1 MPVKVSHSDADH
13 RAHTVAERAV
23 DSACRTL
30 ALEQAGLGALAEA
43 LETRLAAPLA
53 AAIERI
59 LAATGRVIVTGMG
72 KSGHV
77 GSKIAATLASTGT
90 PAFFVH
96 PSEAGHGDL
105 GMITGNDVVLAL
117 SWSGETAELRN
128 IVDYSRRF
136 SVPMIAMTSNTDST
150 LGRAADVVLE
160 LPKAQEAC
168 PHGLA
173 PTTSTMMQLALGDSL
188 AIALLECKGFT
199 PRDFQVFH
207 PGGQLGAYLKFVR
220 DVMHTGDRLPLV
232 PLGTQ
237 MTEAIVIMTNKGF
250 GCVGVVDGTGRL
262 SGIVTDGDLRRHLAA
277 DLLAHPVD
285 DIMTVAPKTVAPET
299 LVSEAIQIINTSS
312 IMALLV
318 VDAEKPVG
326 IVHIHDLL
334 RAGVA

>member
-1 MPVKVSHSDADH
+1 
-13 RAHTVAERAV
+13 
-23 DSACRTL
+23 
-30 ALEQAGLGALAEA
+30 
-43 LETRLAAPLA
+43 
-53 AAIERI
+53 
-59 LAATGRVIVTGMG
+59 
-72 KSGHV
+72 
-77 GSKIAATLASTGT
+77 TGT

-105 GMITGNDVVLAL
+105 GMITRNDIVLAL

-136 SVPMIAMTSNTDST
+136 SVGLIAMTSNDGSA
-150 LGRAADVVLE
+150 LAQSADVVLE

-173 PTTSTMMQLALGDSL
+173 PTTSTVMQLALGDAL

-199 PRDFQVFH
+199 PRDFKVFH

-220 DVMHTGDRLPLV
+220 DVMHVGDRLPLV
-232 PLGTQ
+232 PLGTP
-237 MTEAIVIMTNKGF
+237 MTEAIVVMTNKGF
-250 GCVGVVDGTGRL
+250 GCAGVVDDNGRL
-262 SGIVTDGDLRRHLAA
+262 RGIVTDGDLRRHLGA
-277 DLLAHPVD
+277 DLLAHRVD
-285 DIMTVAPKTVAPET
+285 DIMTVAPKTVGPET

-318 VDAEKPVG
+318 VDAEKPIG